1 MAEPELFQTN
11 LCGGVSKSYSTE
23 VWICRRGFTARFRI
37 EAADGIE
44 ILPSAVGNIPTL
56 LCPQIA
62 QIPKTICVIWI
73 KNLDGSPTMS
83 VTFLQEL
90 CVIKGFEFFERIM
103 GNYDVTIIGAG
114 LAGLQCAR
122 LLARN
127 GLRVVLVDRKNAL
140 DQKIHTTGIFVRR
153 TLVDFDIPE
162 DCLGPPIKHVTLY
175 SPALRSMD
183 LVSENDEFRVGRM
196 GQLYQRY
203 LKQCLLAG
211 VQWLPETSYL
221 GHSSTKGKLTVN
233 LATGA
238 ITTRYLIGADGAR
251 SRVARDLKL
260 DLNREWI
267 VGVESVLEG
276 AVIDGPPRLLCF
288 LDPELA
294 PGYIAW
300 IAHDGEETHLGVGGY
315 PSRFDPLAALE
326 KFRSRVANIVDLRSA
341 KQIERRAGYIPV
353 GGVLRNIA
361 NTNGLLIG
369 DAAGAVS
376 PLTAGGLDPCM
387 RLSAFAAQVVG
398 EFFSSGDLEALSKYS
413 GELFR
418 ARFASRL
425 WARRVASSLGQRQ
438 LLELGCAILRIPI
451 LNRIARHVFFGRG
464 SFPDVKAM
472 GGLLSNTTRFCP
484 KSYRT

>member
-1 MAEPELFQTN
+1 
-11 LCGGVSKSYSTE
+11 
-23 VWICRRGFTARFRI
+23 
-37 EAADGIE
+37 
-44 ILPSAVGNIPTL
+44 
-56 LCPQIA
+56 
-62 QIPKTICVIWI
+62 
-73 KNLDGSPTMS
+73 MS
-83 VTFLQEL
+83 D
-90 CVIKGFEFFERIM
+90 
-103 GNYDVTIIGAG
+103 YDVTIIGAG

-122 LLARN
+122 LLARQ
-127 GLRVVLVDRKNAL
+127 GWRVVLVDRKNAL

-153 TLVDFDIPE
+153 TLLDFDIPD

-175 SPALRSMD
+175 SPAQRSMEF
-183 LVSENDEFRVGRM
+183 VSAHDEFRIGRM

-203 LKQCLLAG
+203 LQQCLLAG

-221 GHSSTKGKLTVN
+221 GHYSTNGKLTVR

-238 ITTRYLIGADGAR
+238 VTTRYLIGADGAR

-267 VGVESVLEG
+267 VGVESVFEG

-326 KFRSRVANIVDLRSA
+326 TFRARVAGIVNLKDA

-361 NTNGLLIG
+361 NTNGLLVG

-387 RLSAFAAQVVG
+387 RLSALAAQVVSD
-398 EFFSSGDLEALSKYS
+398 FLESQNTQVLSAYS
-413 GELFR
+413 GEIFR
-418 ARFASRL
+418 ARFTSRL
-425 WARRVASSLGQRQ
+425 WMRHIVATARQPQLIELACAS
-438 LLELGCAILRIPI
+438 LRLPI
-451 LNRIARHVFFGRG
+451 LNRFAWQVFFGRG
-464 SFPDVKAM
+464 SFPDINFEAPQQV
-472 GGLLSNTTRFCP
+472 LLGVD
-484 KSYRT
+484 

>member
-1 MAEPELFQTN
+1 
-11 LCGGVSKSYSTE
+11 
-23 VWICRRGFTARFRI
+23 
-37 EAADGIE
+37 
-44 ILPSAVGNIPTL
+44 
-56 LCPQIA
+56 
-62 QIPKTICVIWI
+62 
-73 KNLDGSPTMS
+73 
-83 VTFLQEL
+83 
-90 CVIKGFEFFERIM
+90 M

-122 LLARN
+122 LLARK
-127 GLRVVLVDRKNAL
+127 GVRVLLVDRKNTL

-153 TLVDFDIPE
+153 TLLDFDIPD

-175 SPALRSMD
+175 SPALRSMEF
-183 LVSENDEFRVGRM
+183 VSEHDEFRVGRM

-203 LKQCLLAG
+203 LQQCLIAG

-221 GHSSTKGKLTVN
+221 GHVSADGKLTVR
-233 LATGA
+233 LSSGDV
-238 ITTRYLIGADGAR
+238 TTRYLIGADGAR

-260 DLNREWI
+260 DLNEEWI
-267 VGVESVLEG
+267 VGVESVYEG

-300 IAHDGEETHLGVGGY
+300 IAHDGEETHVGVGGY
-315 PSRFDPLAALE
+315 SARFDPPAALE
-326 KFRSRVANIVDLRSA
+326 AFRSRVSHIIDLSNA

-361 NTNGLLIG
+361 NTNGLLLG

-387 RLSAFAAQVVG
+387 RLSAFAAEVVG
-398 EFFSSGDLEALSKYS
+398 EYLSSGNPQALSVYS

-425 WARRVASSLGQRQ
+425 WARRVASAFTQRQ
-438 LLELGCAILRIPI
+438 LLELSCGVLRLPL
-451 LNRIARHVFFGRG
+451 LNRLARHVFFGRG
-464 SFPDVKAM
+464 SFPDV
-472 GGLLSNTTRFCP
+472 S
-484 KSYRT
+484 RTWESTPISSSKIAST